1 VGVTGLPQHPLR
13 RFAPASPTS
22 WARRISLADQMQHHA
37 SPVAWQRLVSRV
49 TIAQDA
55 GMAPPRFHMLTI
67 SDVRRET
74 ADAVS
79 LAFAVPQ
86 RLRDAYRYTPG
97 QYLTLRATIDGEDVR
112 RSYSI
117 CSGLDDGELRVAI
130 KSLAGGAFSTWVN
143 DQLRAGDNLSV
154 MTPDGRFGVPIE
166 PGSARTMVAFAA
178 GSGITPV
185 MAILKTV
192 LHREAGRFFL
202 FYGNRTAADI
212 IFREQLEDLKDRYLA
227 RLSVFHVLS
236 REQQDIAMLNGHLDA
251 EKAGVLMRSIVPVSV
266 VDHAFVCGPQP
277 MIEGLAGA
285 LAGLGMA
292 SERVHVERFTPG
304 AGGRPR
310 PIMVAQTAP
319 AKSIVTVISEGA
331 RFDFPAAEGE
341 AIIDAAIRAGRSL
354 PYSCKG
360 GMCCTCRARLVE
372 GEVKM
377 AVNYSLEP
385 WELDAGYVLTCQ
397 SHPLTE
403 RVLIDY
409 DQV

>member
-1 VGVTGLPQHPLR
+1 
-13 RFAPASPTS
+13 
-22 WARRISLADQMQHHA
+22 
-37 SPVAWQRLVSRV
+37 
-49 TIAQDA
+49 
-55 GMAPPRFHMLTI
+55 MAPPRFHTLTV

-79 LAFAVPQ
+79 LAFAVPE
-86 RLRDAYRYTPG
+86 RLRKAYRYTPG

-117 CSGLDDGELRVAI
+117 CSGLDDGELRVVV
-130 KSLAGGAFSTWVN
+130 KRLAGGAFSNWVN
-143 DQLRAGDNLSV
+143 EHLHADATLSV

-166 PGSARTMVAFAA
+166 PGSVRTLVAFAA

-192 LHREAGRFFL
+192 LRREAGRFFL
-202 FYGNRTAADI
+202 FYGNRSVADI
-212 IFREQLEDLKDRYLA
+212 IFREQLEDLKDRHLA

-251 EKAGVLMRSIVPVSV
+251 EKVRLLMRSVVPVAG
-266 VDHAFVCGPQP
+266 VDQAFVCGPQP
-277 MIEGLAGA
+277 MIEGLAA
-285 LAGLGMA
+285 VLPALGMA
-292 SERVHVERFTPG
+292 LERVHVERFTPG
-304 AGGRPR
+304 VGGRPST
-310 PIMVAQTAP
+310 IIVASAAPPKAIATA
-319 AKSIVTVISEGA
+319 ISEGA
-331 RFDFPAAEGE
+331 RFDFPVAEGE

-360 GMCCTCRARLVE
+360 GMCCTCRAKLVE
-372 GEVKM
+372 GRVEM

-385 WELDAGYVLTCQ
+385 WETQAGYVLTCQ
-397 SHPLTE
+397 SRPLTE
-403 RVLIDY
+403 RVVIDY